1 MEDKEILKLASDTAN
16 EITIELDNFITFVRK
31 CQSERDLSNDEISS
45 FIIQLPIM
53 IYSITNDC
61 EVLGLKEDNAKSL
74 KTKVYATAYNELTGT
89 VESKKNCALLQIQEE
104 QMLESVC
111 KTSYKIVQGKINMA
125 YELLNSLKK
134 VLNIRIAELELSR
147 VNRGEV

>member
-1 MEDKEILKLASDTAN
+1 MRIGGEIRIEFGGGLPVKI
-16 EITIELDNFITFVRK
+16 EI
-31 CQSERDLSNDEISS
+31 
-45 FIIQLPIM
+45 
-53 IYSITNDC
+53 
-61 EVLGLKEDNAKSL
+61 KSL